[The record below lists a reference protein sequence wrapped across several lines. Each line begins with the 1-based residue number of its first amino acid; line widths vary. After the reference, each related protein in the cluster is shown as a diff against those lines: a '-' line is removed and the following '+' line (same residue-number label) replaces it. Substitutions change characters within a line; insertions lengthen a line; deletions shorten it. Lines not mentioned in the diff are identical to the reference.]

1 MENLNNSF
9 PCYNPYDRIF
19 FNVESET
26 YDDKANSSFF
36 KISNL
41 KFCDK
46 PENKDNNYNLS
57 PKKKNSIDISYSI
70 EQTFYENSN
79 INIED
84 EFHNEETEIKTSLQS
99 KMQFPTIYFQT
110 ME

>member
-9 PCYNPYDRIF
+9 PDYYQNERIF
-19 FNVESET
+19 FNAESEN
-26 YDDKANSSFF
+26 YDDKINSSFF

-41 KFCDK
+41 KFYDK
-46 PENKDNNYNLS
+46 QENKDNSNLS
-57 PKKKNSIDISYSI
+57 PKKKNSLDISYSI

-84 EFHNEETEIKTSLQS
+84 EFQNEETCKNILFLSS
-99 KMQFPTIYFQT
+99 Y
-110 ME
+110 

>member
-9 PCYNPYDRIF
+9 PCYNQNDRIF
-19 FNVESET
+19 FNMESET
-26 YDDKANSSFF
+26 YDDKINSSFF

-41 KFCDK
+41 KFCEK
-46 PENKDNNYNLS
+46 PENKDISNFS
-57 PKKKNSIDISYSI
+57 PKKKNSIDISYSM

-84 EFHNEETEIKTSLQS
+84 EFHNEETCKLTFWFFFIFIFKL
-99 KMQFPTIYFQT
+99 
-110 ME
+110 